1 MRELKNKGL
10 TPFTDQKRT
19 TVPDRY
25 AKSKPDL
32 IHCGLIKQ
40 SPDSTYKLVGDITYL
55 STEKGWLYLSCCVR
69 AEYLHGGGLDRC
81 WIEREPMV
89 W

>member
-1 MRELKNKGL
+1 MRELEDRGL

-25 AKSKPDL
+25 AKPKPDL
-32 IHCGLIKQ
+32 IHCDLI

-55 STEKGWLYLSCCVR
+55 FAAKGWLYLSCCVR
-69 AEYLHGGGLDRC
+69 LKHLHGGGL
-81 WIEREPMV
+81 V
-89 W
+89 AVG